1 MEYASQELSFLM
13 RTYLRI
19 LSFTKP
25 SAWLI
30 PQYFVLIMLHTIF
43 RVVNFGALVPVLN
56 ILFNQTDSVKEVQ
69 QMPSFALDKDYFIDS
84 FYYYLGN
91 AIEQGGKIAALYL
104 VVYVLVISVL
114 LSNVFLYFATILQ
127 AKIRVNSVTAMR
139 KSVFDH
145 VSQLHLGFFSEQRKG
160 DIMSRITTD
169 IHQVELTVV
178 NTIRVILK
186 EPLMIIAFFI
196 TLFTISPELTLYTML
211 LIPISGGIISFI
223 ARRLKKRAQRSQ
235 QAIGRMTSIVE
246 EALGA
251 MRIIK
256 AFNARGYIA
265 NKFNSEVDTYGRQN
279 FKIAVGSNL
288 VSPLSEFLG
297 VSFIAAILVMGGN
310 MILSDQSSLDAASFL
325 FFLIIFSQI
334 LTPAKAMS
342 NAFSNIQKGIASGE
356 RVFELMDEEVQIKD
370 ISDPKTLSHFE
381 EGILFQDVTF
391 SYQEQEI
398 LKNLS
403 FEIPKGRVVAL
414 VGPSGGGKSTV
425 ASLLPR
431 YYDIQKGTITLDRVP
446 ITDYKIQELRNQMGV
461 VTQEAIL
468 FNDTIFQNI
477 AFGSKNTSQQE
488 VEKAA
493 KLANAHDFIL
503 QMENGYQTQVGD
515 QGMKLSGGQRQRISI
530 ARALLKNP
538 PILILDEATSALD
551 SESEKLVQEAIYE
564 LMKNRTTLVIAH
576 RLSTVQHADQILVI
590 KEGEIVESGRHQEL
604 MDLGGLYH
612 RLIKMQSL

>member
-1 MEYASQELSFLM
+1 MK
-13 RTYLRI
+13 TYLRI
-19 LSFTKP
+19 LAYTRP

-30 PQYFVLIMLHTIF
+30 PQYFVLIILHTLF

-56 ILFNQTDSVKEVQ
+56 ILFDQSGAVRSVGQ
-69 QMPSFALDKDYFIDS
+69 LPTFSLDKDYFIDT
-84 FYYYLGN
+84 FYFYLGN
-91 AIEQGGKIAALYL
+91 TIAQEGKVAALYL
-104 VVYVLVISVL
+104 VVYILVASVL
-114 LSNVFLYFATILQ
+114 LSNFFLYFATVLQ
-127 AKIRVNSVTAMR
+127 ARIRVNSITEMR

-169 IHQVELTVV
+169 IQQIELTVV
-178 NTIRVILK
+178 NTIRVLLK
-186 EPLMIIAFFI
+186 EPLMILAFFI
-196 TLFTISPELTLYTML
+196 TLFSISPRLTLYTMI

-223 ARRLKKRAQRSQ
+223 ARKLKKRAQKSQ
-235 QAIGRMTSIVE
+235 QAVGRMTSIVE

-256 AFNARGYIA
+256 AFNARAYMVG
-265 NKFNSEVDTYGRQN
+265 KFNKEVDAYGKQN

-297 VSFIAAILVMGGN
+297 VGFIAVILIMGGT
-310 MILSDQSSLDAASFL
+310 MILSDQSELDAANFL

-356 RVFELMDEEVQIKD
+356 RVFELTDQEIQIKD
-370 ISDPKTLSHFE
+370 SANAQSIEEFKNEIHFNK
-381 EGILFQDVTF
+381 VSF
-391 SYQEQEI
+391 SYQSKQVLKEI
-398 LKNLS
+398 DFRIS
-403 FEIPKGRVVAL
+403 KGKVVAL
-414 VGPSGGGKSTV
+414 VGPSGGGKSTI

-431 YYDIQKGTITLDRVP
+431 YYDISEGSITMDGVDLRQ
-446 ITDYKIQELRNQMGV
+446 YKIHDLRNLLGV
-461 VTQEAIL
+461 VTQESIL

-477 AFGSKNTSQQE
+477 AFGKTEATQEE
-488 VEKAA
+488 VETAA
-493 KLANAHDFIL
+493 KLANAHEFIL
-503 QMENGYQTQVGD
+503 SLERGYETVVGD
-515 QGMKLSGGQRQRISI
+515 QGMKLSGGQRQRVSI

-551 SESEKLVQEAIYE
+551 SQSEKLVQEAIYL

-576 RLSTVQHADQILVI
+576 RLSTVQHADEIIVV
-590 KEGEIVESGRHQEL
+590 KEGAILERGKHDEL
-604 MDLGGLYH
+604 LKKGGLYQQ
-612 RLIKMQSL
+612 LIQMQSL